1 MHFNIKLWIEIW
13 KEQQILQF
21 LCGNHGISLVY
32 LGKSRIAHNM
42 TQESIDSSDQFKYR
56 I

>member
-1 MHFNIKLWIEIW
+1 MHFNIKLSIDIW

-21 LCGNHGISLVY
+21 IGGNHGIFLVY
-32 LGKSRIAHNM
+32 LGKIRIAHNM
-42 TQESIDSSDQFKYR
+42 TQESIDSSDEFKYR